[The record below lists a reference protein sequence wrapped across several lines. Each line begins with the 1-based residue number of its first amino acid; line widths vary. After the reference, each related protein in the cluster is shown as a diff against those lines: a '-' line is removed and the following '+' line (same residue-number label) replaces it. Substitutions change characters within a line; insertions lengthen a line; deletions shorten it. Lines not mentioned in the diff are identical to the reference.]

1 MQGGWVSLCFSVESH
16 SFFFEQ
22 IFPCLGQWTDLNRP
36 FKIDLKQCGPVM
48 WFFFSPL
55 ILFIPAA
62 MLKYEI
68 TINLYWVEFTQD
80 RFNLQY
86 PLPGTVGVGRA
97 KTNLGV
103 YPGAWTDIVQLIL
116 ILPFRDLPPLLKKK
130 KAVGRYFKRADCWSN
145 FSAAYMVCWGTRSWS
160 WWWPM
165 AEDWIP
171 SPQSG

>member
-1 MQGGWVSLCFSVESH
+1 
-16 SFFFEQ
+16 
-22 IFPCLGQWTDLNRP
+22 
-36 FKIDLKQCGPVM
+36 
-48 WFFFSPL
+48 
-55 ILFIPAA
+55 

-130 KAVGRYFKRADCWSN
+130 KQQEDTSKEQTVGATSVQPTWSAGARGPEAGGGQWQRTEFPHLRVGRGS
-145 FSAAYMVCWGTRSWS
+145 
-160 WWWPM
+160 
-165 AEDWIP
+165 
-171 SPQSG
+171 

>member
-1 MQGGWVSLCFSVESH
+1 
-16 SFFFEQ
+16 
-22 IFPCLGQWTDLNRP
+22 
-36 FKIDLKQCGPVM
+36 
-48 WFFFSPL
+48 
-55 ILFIPAA
+55 

-97 KTNLGV
+97 KTNLGA

-130 KAVGRYFKRADCWSN
+130 KSSRKILQKSRLLEQLQCSLHGLLGHEVLKLVVANGRGLNSLTSEWVEEAD
-145 FSAAYMVCWGTRSWS
+145 
-160 WWWPM
+160 
-165 AEDWIP
+165 
-171 SPQSG
+171 